1 MRMSR
6 SLLAAVVIAA
16 AALPAPASAMP
27 TRDHGAPAQLTAAQM
42 LTQAH
47 VQRELREHNPVGP
60 PLAPADH
67 RSFPSIEVVAAVALI
82 GALVATRRV
91 RSPGRAAA
99 ARR

>member
-1 MRMSR
+1 MSR

-27 TRDHGAPAQLTAAQM
+27 TRDHDAPAQLTPAQM

-47 VQRELREHNPVGP
+47 VRRELLEHDP
-60 PLAPADH
+60 
-67 RSFPSIEVVAAVALI
+67 VAAVPAHHHSFPWIEAIVAVGLT

-91 RSPGRAAA
+91 RSPGRVAA